1 MRDVG
6 GRGGGRKLGGR
17 RFGGRRIGGTANP
30 FATIVAMVVVVRNRT
45 TVIGMS

>member
-6 GRGGGRKLGGR
+6 GRGGGR